1 MATIIA
7 ASATPVAPS
16 VLQAGRRFAAAL
28 WAHAQTRLELL
39 ANEVEVQ
46 KLQALRMLL
55 LAGALLFCAGLGIVL
70 LVVLLALAAGE
81 FRLLVVGCCAVA
93 FLLTAVFLYR
103 ALMRA
108 TRAPEPAFE
117 ATLAELQEDIRNL
130 KAASGHAKA
139 PD

>member
-1 MATIIA
+1 MSGPTEAPRGLLAALQTVA
-7 ASATPVAPS
+7 ASLLAM
-16 VLQAGRRFAAAL
+16 G
-28 WAHAQTRLELL
+28 QTRLELL
-39 ANEVEVQ
+39 ANEIEVQ
-46 KLQALRMLL
+46 KLHALRMLL

-81 FRLLVVGCCAVA
+81 LRLFVVGGCAVA
-93 FLLTAVFLYR
+93 FLLMAVSLYR

-108 TRAPEPAFE
+108 TRTSEPAFE

>member
-1 MATIIA
+1 MSGPTEAPRGLLAALQTVA
-7 ASATPVAPS
+7 ASLLAM
-16 VLQAGRRFAAAL
+16 G
-28 WAHAQTRLELL
+28 QTRLELL
-39 ANEVEVQ
+39 ANEIEVQ

-81 FRLLVVGCCAVA
+81 LRLFVVGGCAVA
-93 FLLTAVFLYR
+93 FLLMAASLYR
-103 ALMRA
+103 ALMQA

>member
-1 MATIIA
+1 MSGPTEAPRGLLAALQTVA
-7 ASATPVAPS
+7 ASLLAM
-16 VLQAGRRFAAAL
+16 G
-28 WAHAQTRLELL
+28 QTRLELL

-81 FRLLVVGCCAVA
+81 FRLFVVGCCAVA

-117 ATLAELQEDIRNL
+117 ATLAELQEDIRSL